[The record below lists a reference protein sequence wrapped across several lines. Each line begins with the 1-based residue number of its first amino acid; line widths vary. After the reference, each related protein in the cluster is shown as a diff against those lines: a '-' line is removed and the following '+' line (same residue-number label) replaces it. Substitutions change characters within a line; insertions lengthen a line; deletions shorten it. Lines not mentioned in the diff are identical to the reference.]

1 MNTPDKLFTL
11 LGSIV
16 TVAIVSVILV
26 NGKNASTLVTS
37 LGNAFSGS
45 LKTAGSAGK

>member
-26 NGKNASTLVTS
+26 NGKAAASLVTAA
-37 LGNAFSGS
+37 GGAFSNALG
-45 LKTAGSAGK
+45 TAGKAGK